1 MTFSPIGING
11 KDRSGIL
18 LVMKTTGSKPGF
30 SAEFDK
36 FKGFM
41 QRLVAVPHSEIKA
54 AMEAEKKA
62 KASASHGP
70 ASSSKRP

>member
-1 MTFSPIGING
+1 MTLSSIGING
-11 KDRSGIL
+11 KDGSGIL
-18 LVMKTTGSKPGF
+18 LIMKTTGSKPES
-30 SAEFDK
+30 SAEFDR

-62 KASASHGP
+62 KASSSRVP
-70 ASSSKRP
+70 ASSSKKH